1 MDLQS
6 ILGSMLSNSN
16 TTKAISEKTGLDED
30 QVSQAI
36 SVGLPVILGGMAKN
50 AQTSE
55 GAASLDSALA
65 QHIDSPVVDDPTKAA
80 SDEVAKDGN
89 SILGHVFGT
98 GTDSVSGTIAKKIGA
113 DPKKVQSALAILAPI
128 AIGYL
133 AKHKNEKK
141 LDADGVAT
149 TLNKTQS
156 AAGNPITDVL
166 TSVLGSV
173 LGSKK

>member
-6 ILGSMLSNSN
+6 ILGSMLSNGGA
-16 TTKAISEKTGLDED
+16 TKSISDKTGLSEE

-50 AQTSE
+50 TQTSE
-55 GAASLDSALA
+55 GAVSLDGALA
-65 QHIDSPVVDDPTKAA
+65 KHVDSPVVDDPTKAA
-80 SDEVAKDGN
+80 DDEVEKDGG
-89 SILGHVFGT
+89 SILCHVFGT
-98 GTDSVSGTIAKKIGA
+98 DTDSISGTIAEKIGA

-133 AKHKNEKK
+133 AKQKKEKN

-149 TLNKTQS
+149 TLNETQS

-173 LGSKK
+173 LSPKK